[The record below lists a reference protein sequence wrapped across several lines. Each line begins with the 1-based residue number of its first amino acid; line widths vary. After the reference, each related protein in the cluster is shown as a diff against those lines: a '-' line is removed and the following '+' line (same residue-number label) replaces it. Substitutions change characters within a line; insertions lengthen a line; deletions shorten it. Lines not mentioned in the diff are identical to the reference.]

1 MSKKHLKKEY
11 ESPAL
16 SVVKMESGS
25 GLCQTSGTSTIELA
39 AATSDIS
46 VESFTLDDALTW

>member
-1 MSKKHLKKEY
+1 MSKKQQKKEY
-11 ESPAL
+11 ESPSL